1 MKPAN
6 ERQHIPRV
14 QLELRAKVDAAK
26 KCIPPGFE
34 YERGS
39 EPPTFSRVGA
49 GTKYQINEQGFVV
62 QLQRRA

>member
-1 MKPAN
+1 MKPKH
-6 ERQHIPRV
+6 ERRMQH
-14 QLELRAKVDAAK
+14 EKRALIDAAK